1 MPTNPAVTPAR
12 DRIVEALRWGA
23 LTVEELASRVQLTPN
38 GVRAQLSALQRDG
51 MVHSLGVRPSGEAGK
66 PPVLYGLTPA
76 AHESLSQAYPPS
88 LIALIESIRTIH
100 GEHGLVNV
108 LSEAGRQLAVKGNE
122 RDPIRLLESLG
133 AKPRV
138 TPLTHDAVRLEGPG
152 CPLSA
157 AVREQPLSCELVR
170 AMLAAATGVEVT
182 QRCEHGDTPRCCFD
196 VATRS

>member
-1 MPTNPAVTPAR
+1 MPLGHRTNAR
-12 DRIVEALRWGA
+12 QRRGTVGDCGIIAETCVIAEHRNHVRDPGRCGRRNHRLEFGEDRRVIGRIVES
-23 LTVEELASRVQLTPN
+23 LA
-38 GVRAQLSALQRDG
+38 D
-51 MVHSLGVRPSGEAGK
+51 E
-66 PPVLYGLTPA
+66 
-76 AHESLSQAYPPS
+76 
-88 LIALIESIRTIH
+88 
-100 GEHGLVNV
+100 
-108 LSEAGRQLAVKGNE
+108 
-122 RDPIRLLESLG
+122 
-133 AKPRV
+133 V